1 MTFPVEMPMRPGL
14 WKNGDKLYAIGGM
27 CVEVPPH
34 VTMETLSQ
42 YAIHVPGV
50 RDSNDKP
57 LEVKDKW
64 VVEGSKGNKYT
75 VTKVGDIYKC
85 SCPGYGF
92 RRKCKHSKKVEEENE
107 KTQ

>member
-50 RDSNDKP
+50 RDS
-57 LEVKDKW
+57 
-64 VVEGSKGNKYT
+64 KGNKYT